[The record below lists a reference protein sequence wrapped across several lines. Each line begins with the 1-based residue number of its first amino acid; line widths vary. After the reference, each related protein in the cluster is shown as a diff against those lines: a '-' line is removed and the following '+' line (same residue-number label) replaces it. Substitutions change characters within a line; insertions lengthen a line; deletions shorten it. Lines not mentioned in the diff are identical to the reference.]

1 LWICHRHARSKRQRA
16 VCCGHFARRE
26 RLSARSPSSRD
37 VVGSNHLLSSAI
49 AGRLGV
55 RKEPIEA
62 PAMSRRGQCDQ
73 PSKSQSRN
81 TQRTHR
87 LFRLFGTPAPS
98 SKIAA
103 PLRLGQ
109 SSRARQC
116 ANHGLP
122 PTEHRPVQTARTG
135 FLAGRSAAPSGLG
148 RVLLSLNPK
157 RSNFCDTGRLRWQMR
172 Y

>member
-1 LWICHRHARSKRQRA
+1 LRICHGHARSKRQSA

-26 RLSARSPSSRD
+26 RLSARSPSPRD

-73 PSKSQSRN
+73 PSKSRSRN
-81 TQRTHR
+81 TERTHR
-87 LFRLFGTPAPS
+87 LFRLFGTLAPS

-116 ANHGLP
+116 ANHGFCRLFKLP
-122 PTEHRPVQTARTG
+122 CTG
-135 FLAGRSAAPSGLG
+135 FPAGRSAAPSGLG
-148 RVLLSLNPK
+148 RVPLSLDPK
-157 RSNFCDTGRLRWQMR
+157 RSNSCDTGRLRWQMR